1 MEVEEN
7 LNQGLSRSVTIT
19 FFDKDAVVA
28 ALNVSFNYYNFFL
41 HFINNFFFTF
51 QHPEPVVLNR
61 VSLKISAWHP
71 EDEPDPPECS
81 GAVPRTGSRQ

>member
-28 ALNVSFNYYNFFL
+28 ALNVSFNYYNFF
-41 HFINNFFFTF
+41 FTF
-51 QHPEPVVLNR
+51 Y
-61 VSLKISAWHP
+61 
-71 EDEPDPPECS
+71 
-81 GAVPRTGSRQ
+81 